1 MRIFVLSFLLIG
13 LLACKSK
20 EKAIT
25 KTTQNIEKFTQLD
38 DFVSLDRTGCFGTCP
53 IYQIKI
59 FRSGK
64 VQYFGR
70 KFVDNEG
77 VFQAQMNKQ
86 QVNDFFTEVDALNWE
101 SFPDQYPMDNVDF
114 PQFRVEIKL
123 GDFQKIIRGN
133 TRADEALINLTQT
146 IDELFETLTLEK
158 ITENE
163 DSY

>member
-1 MRIFVLSFLLIG
+1 MRIIIFSLLLSSF
-13 LLACKSK
+13 LACKSK
-20 EKAIT
+20 EKAIS
-25 KTTQNIEKFTQLD
+25 KTIQNIEKSTQLD

-77 VFQAQMNKQ
+77 VFKAQMNKQ
-86 QVNDFFTEVDALNWE
+86 QVNDFFAEVDALNWK
-101 SFPDQYPMDNVDF
+101 SFPEQYPMDNVDF
-114 PQFRVEIKL
+114 PQFRIEIKL
-123 GDFQKIIRGN
+123 DDFQKVIRGN

-146 IDELFETLTLEK
+146 IDELFETLNLEK

-163 DSY
+163 ENY